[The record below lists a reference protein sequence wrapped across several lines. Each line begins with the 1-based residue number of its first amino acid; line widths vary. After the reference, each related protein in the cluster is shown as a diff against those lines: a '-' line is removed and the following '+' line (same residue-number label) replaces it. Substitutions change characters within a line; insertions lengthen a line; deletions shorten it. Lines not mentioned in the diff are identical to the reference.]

1 MGKGFRL
8 FTTGWEWDG
17 TVGGHLVDGT
27 VRDYTIS
34 WWDETGRETIRRRVE
49 VGISVGHRMYVVP
62 VIAQHNGCL
71 LYTSPSP
78 RD

>member
-34 WWDETGRETIRRRVE
+34 WWDGTGRDR
-49 VGISVGHRMYVVP
+49 G
-62 VIAQHNGCL
+62 
-71 LYTSPSP
+71 TS
-78 RD
+78 REY